1 MTDFVTYMHEWHL
14 PVVLLRLA
22 LALVC
27 GGLVGISRSLKRR
40 GAGFKT
46 HSLVCIGSALV
57 MLTGQ
62 YIFYQYGDAA
72 DMSRLPAQVISGI
85 GFLGAGTILV
95 TGQSHI
101 KGLTTAA
108 GLWVCA
114 GIGIALGIGFYSG
127 AVFVTLMLLI
137 IYRFLENVDQVAYRK
152 SRFID
157 IYVEFESRR
166 VIAGFISELKTNH
179 YVISQMELSKSKKNK
194 DDTVSATLMLE
205 TPEAMP
211 HKEVISRLRSIEG
224 VDYIEEI

>member
-1 MTDFVTYMHEWHL
+1 MLHILCEMQVDNISGFAVHL
-14 PVVLLRLA
+14 LAAAVLGA
-22 LALVC
+22 LIGLERQYTRHPAGILTNLLVC
-27 GGLVGISRSLKRR
+27 LGSYAFTAFSFLAMRDGVDITRVASGI
-40 GAGFKT
+40 
-46 HSLVCIGSALV
+46 V
-57 MLTGQ
+57 
-62 YIFYQYGDAA
+62 
-72 DMSRLPAQVISGI
+72 SGI

-95 TGQSHI
+95 TGQNHI

-179 YVISQMELSKSKKNK
+179 YVISQMELSKSKNNK

-211 HKEVISRLRSIEG
+211 HKEVISRLRAIEG